1 MRRPVDTLQR
11 SEVRVMAAIA
21 ITPIEIHKTSLLESA
36 HFRILQHSAVFG
48 TVGVNL

>member
-11 SEVRVMAAIA
+11 SEVRVTAAIA
-21 ITPIEIHKTSLLESA
+21 ITPIEIHKTRLLESA

-48 TVGVNL
+48 TLGVNL